1 MKAVTK
7 KSDLRKWIEKDLFK
21 MFPAVIRDRISELSI
36 PTLGEICG
44 WDDEWAREYIEAD
57 GDKQLPLMKQRRNQ
71 VAYYDNELNGVGL
84 EMLQKRSFLRLIS
97 LLCTTVAMRAAM
109 ELLALVGF
117 VRNSGCLDK
126 ITGSCALFYI
136 YGGIQ

>member
-1 MKAVTK
+1 M
-7 KSDLRKWIEKDLFK
+7 
-21 MFPAVIRDRISELSI
+21 
-36 PTLGEICG
+36 TLIGC
-44 WDDEWAREYIEAD
+44 A
-57 GDKQLPLMKQRRNQ
+57 
-71 VAYYDNELNGVGL
+71 
-84 EMLQKRSFLRLIS
+84 LI
-97 LLCTTVAMRAAM
+97 LLGVAMRAAM